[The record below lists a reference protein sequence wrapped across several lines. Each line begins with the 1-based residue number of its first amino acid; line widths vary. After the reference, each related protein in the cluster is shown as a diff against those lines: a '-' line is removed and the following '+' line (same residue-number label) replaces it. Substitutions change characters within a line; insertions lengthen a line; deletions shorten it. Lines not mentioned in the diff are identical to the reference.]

1 MGNDILGLFGVIL
14 SSLLFVPQL
23 IHMIRDKATKDISY
37 YFLALACTTYIVWII
52 YGFTDKSTPII
63 LSSGIALLMT
73 ILMLATKKFYEW
85 APPQESLLNY
95 QINDL

>member
-52 YGFTDKSTPII
+52 
-63 LSSGIALLMT
+63 
-73 ILMLATKKFYEW
+73 
-85 APPQESLLNY
+85 
-95 QINDL
+95 

>member
-1 MGNDILGLFGVIL
+1 MANETLGLFGVIL
-14 SSLLFVPQL
+14 SSILFIPQL

-37 YFLALACTTYIVWII
+37 MFLLLACITYTIWII

-63 LSSGIALLMT
+63 LSSFIALLLT
-73 ILMLATKKFYEW
+73 ILMLAAKMFYEW
-85 APPQESLLNY
+85 TPSESLLDY